1 MRLKKTTNY
10 HYSKEEITLTYQ
22 GEEITNELLDELEE
36 RAAHGDEKAEQ
47 HLEAIYKIF
56 ERGGMV

>member
-1 MRLKKTTNY
+1 M
-10 HYSKEEITLTYQ
+10 TYQ

-47 HLEAIYKIF
+47 HLDAIYKIF